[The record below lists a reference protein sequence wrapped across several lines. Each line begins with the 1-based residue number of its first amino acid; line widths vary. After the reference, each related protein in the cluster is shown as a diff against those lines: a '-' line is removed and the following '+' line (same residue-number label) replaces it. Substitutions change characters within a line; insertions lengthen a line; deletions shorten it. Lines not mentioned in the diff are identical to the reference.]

1 MLEKIKKISIRA
13 LVAPIT
19 FLHFPFSLLLFSL
32 LLFSFLPTAV
42 QAQTGEIPSEIFGKY
57 NGELHITN
65 TTFGIDQAVDASVL
79 LEETGDENDYVLKIA
94 DLEIMGMEIPIEMD
108 RIIITPFA
116 EGYNLSR
123 SEPITFI
130 IPEIYI
136 PPIPPLLPQGGVFYD
151 VPVKITLG
159 NSQIVDFVLQL
170 NIEIVAT
177 ITIIIIPV
185 PITFNMAFEG
195 ALFSPPIITTTELP
209 SGTVGEAYNATLEA
223 NGATPITWSIING
236 ALPVGLTLDA
246 LTGAISGIP
255 TESDTLQF
263 TVMATNASGN
273 DTKLL
278 SIEIDI
284 EDIDTVGISTTKIV
298 LLKVY
303 PNPTTGEL
311 RISPA
316 GGGQRGW
323 NNYELRIKSVEVY
336 DVYGRKLSS
345 HHLITSS
352 SNQLINI
359 SQLPEGI
366 YLLKIQTEQGVQ
378 IRKIIKQ

>member
-1 MLEKIKKISIRA
+1 MLEKIKKIST
-13 LVAPIT
+13 LTPVAPIP

-57 NGELHITN
+57 NGEMHITN

-79 LEETGDENDYVLKIA
+79 LEETGNENDYVLKIA

-123 SEPITFI
+123 LEPITFI

-185 PITFNMAFEG
+185 PITFNMSFEG

-236 ALPVGLTLDA
+236 ALPAGLTLDA

-255 TESDTLQF
+255 TESDTLQL

-298 LLKVY
+298 PLKVY

-323 NNYELRIKSVEVY
+323 NNYELKIKSVEVY